1 MPTDTVAKGEAVTL
15 EALAL
20 GQRPSGRTA
29 LGARWIVGYAGES
42 HRLLENAEVVIEG
55 QRVLY
60 VGPAFPGEVTR
71 RIDLG
76 EALVSPGFVDLDA
89 LSDIDTTL
97 LTVDYGPGWAKGR
110 VWPQSYVDRGP
121 YEMYSP
127 EELAFQKRFA
137 FAQLLRNGIT
147 TALPIAS
154 LFYRQWGETV
164 AEFEA
169 AAEAAGE
176 LGLRVWLGPAYRSG
190 GMVCTAPGVL
200 EAQFDEARGMQD
212 FDDAL
217 AFADRNAGRFDGL
230 IQTMLAPDR
239 VETCTLALLRRTMA
253 ASAERG
259 MPVRL
264 HMAQG
269 RMERKTVEALHGTT
283 APRWLAANGLLHDR
297 LIAPHAVEATG
308 DDLRLYADH
317 GVTIAHCPLVYARDG
332 EMLRSFRKCRDLGI
346 RMGMGTDT
354 APPDM
359 VLNMAVGL
367 MMGRA
372 AEGGADGLSTAEV
385 FDAATLGGADALGR
399 SDLGRLAPGA
409 LADIAVFDLSD
420 PSFAPTIDPIQTLIF
435 GATGR
440 VTRAVFV
447 DGRLSMRNG
456 EVAGLDIASARSRV
470 QRQFEGLLAKYP
482 DRTWGQPKVKDLFPP
497 TYPFGLA
504 E

>member
-1 MPTDTVAKGEAVTL
+1 MS
-15 EALAL
+15 LADLTL

-29 LGARWIVGYAGES
+29 LCARWVVGHAQGS
-42 HRLLENAEVVIEG
+42 HRLIENGEVVIEG

-60 VGPAFPGEVTR
+60 VGPSFPGEVAR

-76 EALVSPGFVDLDA
+76 QALVSPGFVDLDA

-127 EELAFQKRFA
+127 EELAFQKRYA

-154 LFYRQWGETV
+154 LFYREWGETV

-176 LGLRVWLGPAYRSG
+176 MGLRVWLGPAYRAG

-200 EAQFDEARGMQD
+200 EPRFDEARGMQGLA
-212 FDDAL
+212 DAL

-230 IQTMLAPDR
+230 IQPMLAPDR

-253 ASAERG
+253 ASTEG
-259 MPVRL
+259 GLPVRL

-297 LIAPHAVEATG
+297 LIAPHAVEATPE
-308 DDLRLYADH
+308 DLRLYADH
-317 GVTIAHCPLVYARDG
+317 GVAIAHCPLVYARDG

-346 RMGMGTDT
+346 RIGMGTDT

-372 AEGGADGLSTAEV
+372 AEGGAEGLTTAEI
-385 FDAATLGGADALGR
+385 FDAATIGGADALGR
-399 SDLGRLAPGA
+399 ADLGRLAPGA
-409 LADIAVFDLSD
+409 LADIAIFDLSD
-420 PSFAPTIDPIQTLIF
+420 AGFAPMIDPIQTLVF

-440 VTRAVFV
+440 VTRAAFV

-456 EVAGLDIASARSRV
+456 EVAGIGMPAARHRV

-482 DRTWGQPKVKDLFPP
+482 QRTWGHPSVDALFPP
-497 TYPFGLA
+497 TYPLGLKDLA
-504 E
+504 GEAPTA